1 MLAGNSAYFTRGVR
15 TFSSQV
21 KPWPEIRG
29 HFADIRDLKY
39 CAVDPW
45 KLMTAMRTT
54 GQSNGSESTMS
65 AQGTA
70 IVNMPRMRIP
80 VAAVIVLI
88 AAAMTTG
95 CARKEEGP
103 QVAVDVSRRYERAR
117 ATRPNPDLWAA
128 ASERVQFV
136 RKTMSDPFGG
146 LIATAWY
153 SPKTAPGERL
163 RLIISILGP
172 KLVESNLRIL
182 ITKQVRR
189 GGVWRRGAVS
199 ASTVDALHAQIMKAA
214 QLRAAETKT

>member
-1 MLAGNSAYFTRGVR
+1 MSIRKRRMVIGASA
-15 TFSSQV
+15 
-21 KPWPEIRG
+21 G
-29 HFADIRDLKY
+29 HFADIGALEY
-39 CAVDPW
+39 CAVDSGNWRLP
-45 KLMTAMRTT
+45 MRTT
-54 GQSNGSESTMS
+54 GQSNASESATS
-65 AQGTA
+65 AQGAA
-70 IVNMPRMRIP
+70 IVDMPRMRIP
-80 VAAVIVLI
+80 VAAVVILV

-117 ATRPNPDLWAA
+117 AKRPNPDLWAA
-128 ASERVQFV
+128 ASERVQLV

-153 SPKTAPGERL
+153 SPKSAPGERL

-172 KLVESNLRIL
+172 KLIESNLRIL

-189 GGVWRRGAVS
+189 DGVWRSGAVS

-214 QLRAAETKT
+214 RSRAAETKT